1 MPNKLYDIAQG
12 FSRLTARQIYL
23 WYDFG
28 DMQQDLSSNA
38 KFPYMIWAL
47 SLCSIKWCGESFK
60 NHSKEFT
67 LSSHLYGFIL
77 IAYNWWLLNK
87 CFPLLIYIAL
97 GIFSNS
103 FCWVCCILW
112 KDLPILFTLQAFSK
126 KGINWSQLTIN
137 MNKDFSYIFISQDF
151 IRMK

>member
-1 MPNKLYDIAQG
+1 MPNKLYDTAQG
-12 FSRLTARQIYL
+12 FSRLTARQICL

-60 NHSKEFT
+60 NQSKGFT
-67 LSSHLYGFIL
+67 LSSHLYGFTL

-87 CFPLLIYIAL
+87 CFPLLIYIAFFL
-97 GIFSNS
+97 IPFVECVVYSEKIFQYYLHYRHS
-103 FCWVCCILW
+103 
-112 KDLPILFTLQAFSK
+112 QK
-126 KGINWSQLTIN
+126 KELTEVN
-137 MNKDFSYIFISQDF
+137 
-151 IRMK
+151 